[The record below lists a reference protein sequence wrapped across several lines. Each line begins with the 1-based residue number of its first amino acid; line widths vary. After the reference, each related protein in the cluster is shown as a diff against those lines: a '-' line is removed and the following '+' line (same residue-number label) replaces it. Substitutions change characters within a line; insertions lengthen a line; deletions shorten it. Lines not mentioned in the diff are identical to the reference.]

1 MKTNSLL
8 VSVLVLLVGFACW
21 IVRVT
26 TPDLNPFPDR
36 RGKRVSPTSSVR
48 ISEGQRDSGLSTASV
63 YKGSHFSAKGSFVG
77 SRGYH
82 HGAGVGMISSGTASS
97 ISSVSMGGSAAL
109 SSFAL
114 HTSSSQSVQSHGG
127 IEISSSAVR
136 LSGGSRTSS
145 ASNAGGSVSGLGGLT
160 LPTYARNT
168 SSGSTSATA
177 AASSEQQRTTAAGM
191 RSSIYPSRMSQNS
204 GYTLSSNSPL
214 SSSLDNLSTLNNLN
228 NLYDIDRQWLLASN
242 SNSGRR
248 KVIDWTDSDG
258 HGKYYD
264 DEEEDYVTP
273 PTYPNGDP
281 IDPANPPTVGK
292 TYSDG
297 AGNWYTWNGS
307 EFNYSHSEMTPAPVG
322 DGVIVLLLMASA
334 MMAVTYFG
342 RRRKQEAVA

>member
-63 YKGSHFSAKGSFVG
+63 YKGSHLSAKGSFVG

-97 ISSVSMGGSAAL
+97 ISSVSMGGSAAS
-109 SSFAL
+109 SSFTL

-145 ASNAGGSVSGLGGLT
+145 ASNAGGSVSGLGGLS
-160 LPTYARNT
+160 LPAYARGTNQNNA
-168 SSGSTSATA
+168 SATA
-177 AASSEQQRTTAAGM
+177 AASNESQRTTAAGM
-191 RSSIYPSRMSQNS
+191 RSSLYTSRLSQNS
-204 GYTLSSNSPL
+204 GYTLLSNSPM
-214 SSSLDNLSTLNNLN
+214 SSSDNLSNLN
-228 NLYDIDRQWLLASN
+228 NLYNFNGQLLLANNSN
-242 SNSGRR
+242 SNIGRR
-248 KVIDWTDSDG
+248 KMIDWSDKEG
-258 HGKYYD
+258 DKYYD
-264 DEEEDYVTP
+264 DEKNDYVDP
-273 PTYPNGDP
+273 PTYPNGTS
-281 IDPANPPTVGK
+281 IDPSNPPTIGK

-307 EFNYSHSEMTPAPVG
+307 EFIYSHSEMTPAPVG
-322 DGVIVLLLMASA
+322 DGAIALLLMASA

>member
-26 TPDLNPFPDR
+26 TPDLSPFPDR
-36 RGKRVSPTSSVR
+36 RGNRVSPTSSVR
-48 ISEGQRDSGLSTASV
+48 ISAGQRDSGLSTASV
-63 YKGSHFSAKGSFVG
+63 YKGNHHSASGSFVG

-97 ISSVSMGGSAAL
+97 ISSVSMGGSAAS
-109 SSFAL
+109 SSFTL

-136 LSGGSRTSS
+136 LSVGNRSSS
-145 ASNAGGSVSGLGGLT
+145 AGNVSGGVSGLGGLT

-204 GYTLSSNSPL
+204 GYTLSSSSAVSTL
-214 SSSLDNLSTLNNLN
+214 SDNLSTLNT
-228 NLYDIDRQWLLASN
+228 LYEIDRHGLLANN
-242 SNSGRR
+242 SNSVRR
-248 KVIDWTDSDG
+248 KMIDWSDKEG
-258 HGKYYD
+258 DKYYD
-264 DEEEDYVTP
+264 DEKDDYVNP
-273 PTYPNGDP
+273 PTYPDGNS
-281 IDPANPPTVGK
+281 IDPANPPTIGK

-297 AGNWYTWNGS
+297 VGNWYTWNGS
-307 EFNYSHSEMTPAPVG
+307 EFIYSHSEITAPVG

-334 MMAVTYFG
+334 MVAVTYFR